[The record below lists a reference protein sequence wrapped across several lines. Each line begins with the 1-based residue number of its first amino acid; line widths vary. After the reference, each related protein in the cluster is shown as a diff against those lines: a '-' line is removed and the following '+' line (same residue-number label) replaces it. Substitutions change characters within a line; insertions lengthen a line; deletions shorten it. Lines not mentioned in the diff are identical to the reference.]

1 MTALGRGW
9 TSLALAGAAAG
20 LAACGGGGDKLSKSA
35 LVKEANQ
42 ICAEAQKAANAV
54 MPPASFTDSKAAAA
68 YFDKIV
74 PITDKE
80 TSDLADLKP
89 ADDVKADWNA
99 FVDSQKAANDLLN
112 TVRDKT
118 GSGDESGLRDLQR
131 IPAAAQKVAAAA
143 SKVGATGCGG

>member
-1 MTALGRGW
+1 MTALGRGR
-9 TSLALAGAAAG
+9 TTLALAGAAAG
-20 LAACGGGGDKLSKSA
+20 LAACGGGDTLSKPA
-35 LVKEANQ
+35 LVKEANK
-42 ICAEAQKAANAV
+42 ICAAAQKDANAV
-54 MPPASFTDSKAAAA
+54 KPPTNFTDAKAAAA

-80 TSDLADLKP
+80 TSELADLKP
-89 ADDVKADWNA
+89 DDDVKADWNA

-112 TVRDKT
+112 SVRDKT

-143 SKVGATGCGG
+143 SRVGATGCGG